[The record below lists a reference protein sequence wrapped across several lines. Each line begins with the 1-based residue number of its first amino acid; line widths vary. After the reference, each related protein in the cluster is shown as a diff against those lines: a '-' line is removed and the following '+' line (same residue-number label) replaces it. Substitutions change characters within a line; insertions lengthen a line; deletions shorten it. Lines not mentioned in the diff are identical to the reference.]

1 MDLYLYLEATE
12 WWPWDDLNIHDIN
25 GCSVNNLSAADLQEV
40 GEYLVD
46 AELLDDFAAKVRN
59 NNNKLPLIV
68 LSKEASFTL
77 RK

>member
-1 MDLYLYLEATE
+1 MDLYLDSEETK
-12 WWPWDDLNIHDIN
+12 WCPWDDLNIHDIN
-25 GCSVNNLSAADLQEV
+25 GCSVNNLCEANLQEV

-46 AELLDDFAAKVRN
+46 AELLDDFVAKVGN

-77 RK
+77 